1 MPKHRLTANEL
12 LDADLAVLVVTAPVW
27 ITGFL
32 ALVVVGAFNDW
43 RARAK
48 G

>member
-1 MPKHRLTANEL
+1 MSVNEL
-12 LDADLAVLVVTAPVW
+12 EDIIAIDNLIMLITAPVW

-32 ALVVVGAFNDW
+32 ALIVAGAWNDW
-43 RARAK
+43 RAC